1 MGGTQVFLVRRESVW
16 WCLLLEWCEQEIY
29 EGGSCISYPRHDDDD
44 IDPFGNIFLLVV
56 VMLD

>member
-1 MGGTQVFLVRRESVW
+1 VFLVRRESVW